1 MKHKYTLAFC
11 IPVYHAEK
19 YIRRMIV
26 SIAAQK
32 TDFPMEVVLA
42 VDPRDEEPY
51 ASLIAPILDGT
62 GIHLTE
68 KHCEAGTGENA
79 GSARNI
85 AFSLCDADFIWF
97 VDADDWLCDER
108 AAATMVAIA
117 KNYQCDACE
126 CQFES
131 DFPCKGSRRM
141 AWLRILSYDLAKD
154 HPFPNQ
160 KTQED
165 RDMYLDLIKD
175 PRYAMSRVANFK
187 FYHYDW
193 GKKDSVTGGEILV

>member
-1 MKHKYTLAFC
+1 MSHKYKLAFC

-19 YIRRMIV
+19 YIQRMIT

-32 TDFPMEVVLA
+32 VDFPMEVVLA
-42 VDPRDEEPY
+42 VDPRDGTDY
-51 ASLIAPILDGT
+51 SALILPILDGM

-68 KHCEAGTGENA
+68 KHCDPRTGETA
-79 GSARNI
+79 GSARNV
-85 AFSLCDADFIWF
+85 AFSLCDSDYVWF
-97 VDADDWLCDER
+97 VDADDWLCDQN
-108 AAATMVAIA
+108 AASWMVSIA
-117 KNYQCDACE
+117 NANHCDVCE
-126 CQFES
+126 CQF
-131 DFPCKGSRRM
+131 DGPFPCKQSRMM

-165 RDMYLDLIKD
+165 RDMYIQLTRD
-175 PRYAMSRVANFK
+175 PRYVSAKIIDAP

-193 GKKDSVTGGEILV
+193 GRKDSVTGGEVLV